1 MAGRSREAMMSMGM
15 HVLPPEERHEAC
27 VRGGKKAQE
36 NLRRRRRMQE
46 VAQVILQMKL
56 QNADE
61 IKAYLRAGGMPEE
74 DCNYAAGIIMTQT
87 LKAMSGDT
95 KAAEFVRDTSGQK
108 PTDSLVVGNLD
119 DQPFE
124 LIDLGAL
131 SDAELK
137 ELAAIKASADE
148 EYDEEE

>member
-1 MAGRSREAMMSMGM
+1 
-15 HVLPPEERHEAC
+15 
-27 VRGGKKAQE
+27 
-36 NLRRRRRMQE
+36 
-46 VAQVILQMKL
+46 
-56 QNADE
+56 
-61 IKAYLRAGGMPEE
+61 
-74 DCNYAAGIIMTQT
+74 MTQT

>member
-1 MAGRSREAMMSMGM
+1 MAGRSREAMMSMGLHTM
-15 HVLPPEERHEAC
+15 SPEERHEAC
-27 VRGGKKAQE
+27 VRGGKKSQE
-36 NLRRRRRMQE
+36 NFRRRRYMREMAQE
-46 VAQVILQMKL
+46 ILQMKL
-56 QNADE
+56 QKADE
-61 IKAYLRAGGMPEE
+61 VKEVLRAGGFTEE

-137 ELAAIKASADE
+137 ELAALKACADE
-148 EYDEEE
+148 EYPEEE